1 MVAAVT
7 LAEKE
12 RAGLEQ
18 FFNVVDVFFIDQK
31 QDHVVVGFNNG
42 ITVCNDHLIFAHN
55 SPDSGARRELNLAD
69 LAADY
74 LRGVFITMGDRL
86 YSFCGPTAK

>member
-18 FFNVVDVFFIDQK
+18 FFNVVDVFFIYQK

-42 ITVCNDHLIFAHN
+42 ITV
-55 SPDSGARRELNLAD
+55 
-69 LAADY
+69 
-74 LRGVFITMGDRL
+74 
-86 YSFCGPTAK
+86 